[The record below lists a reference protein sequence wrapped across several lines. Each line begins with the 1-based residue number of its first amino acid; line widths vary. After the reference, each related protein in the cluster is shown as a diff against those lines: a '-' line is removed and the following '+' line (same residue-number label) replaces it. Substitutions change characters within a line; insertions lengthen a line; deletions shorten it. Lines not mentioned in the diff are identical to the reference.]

1 MSRRPELPWLYG
13 RAASFLQTFERL
25 ELPRRFLPGM
35 GRCCFR
41 SIFVGFFHAAF

>member
-25 ELPRRFLPGM
+25 ELPRRFLPGH
-35 GRCCFR
+35 GALLLPLYFCW
-41 SIFVGFFHAAF
+41 FFYAAF